1 MFRFHSS
8 YTIEAVRSFNE
19 KVYFALTSVTA
30 VRYKFCINYES
41 RLRNKRI
48 CLYMKQ
54 SERII

>member
-19 KVYFALTSVTA
+19 KVYFALT